1 MNEHAGPPAV
11 EIVPTTLDVH
21 RFYSA
26 SETAAR
32 FSATVEALDEW
43 VRGGYIEPVFLAG
56 ELRYSGF
63 AIARLLGWP
72 LSDDPL
78 DYLPVQDLE

>member
-1 MNEHAGPPAV
+1 M
-11 EIVPTTLDVH
+11 
-21 RFYSA
+21 
-26 SETAAR
+26 
-32 FSATVEALDEW
+32 EALDEW
-43 VRGGYIEPVFLAG
+43 VRGGFIESVFLDG

-72 LSDDPL
+72 LSDDLL